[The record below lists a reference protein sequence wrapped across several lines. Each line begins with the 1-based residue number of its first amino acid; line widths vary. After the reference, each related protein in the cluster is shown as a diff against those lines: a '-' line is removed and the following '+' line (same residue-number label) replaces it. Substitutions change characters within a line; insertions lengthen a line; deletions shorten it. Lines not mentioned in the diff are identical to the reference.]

1 MFSDC
6 GKAVGSGQNLISHG
20 SPEIAGDSPW
30 HVAIYSTAGYK
41 NPLLICGA
49 TIISENLI
57 VSGKILIYYR
67 EIRPSI

>member
-30 HVAIYSTAGYK
+30 HVAIYSTAGNK

-57 VSGKILIYYR
+57 VSGKI
-67 EIRPSI
+67 